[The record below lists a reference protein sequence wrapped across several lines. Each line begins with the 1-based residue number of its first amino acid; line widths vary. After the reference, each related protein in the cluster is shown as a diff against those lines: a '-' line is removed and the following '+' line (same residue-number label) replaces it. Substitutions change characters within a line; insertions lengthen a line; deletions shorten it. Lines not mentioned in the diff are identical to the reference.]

1 MKAFKKL
8 ASLCLGLTLCVGLC
22 AFAACEKESTESSSS
37 TPPVSN
43 SSLAEENEEATAYV
57 FTVLD
62 KDGNP
67 LKDYRVLLCYM
78 EGENESCLAPVTT
91 DADGKAI
98 VKPTD
103 YGKTADVYD
112 IHVMTATSSD
122 YLEFEGEEKTAATYG
137 EYTLKLKA

>member
-8 ASLCLGLTLCVGLC
+8 AGLCLGLTLCFGLC
-22 AFAACEKESTESSSS
+22 AFAACDKESAPESSS
-37 TPPVSN
+37 PAVE
-43 SSLAEENEEATAYV
+43 SSSPADENEATAYV

-78 EGENESCLAPVTT
+78 DGENESCLAPVTT

-98 VKPTD
+98 VNPKQ
-103 YGKTADVYD
+103 YGKAADVYD

-122 YLEFEGEEKTAATYG
+122 YLDFEGAEKTEAVYG